1 MMDEVN
7 PMAEMGF
14 VHDKQIIVEAQGF
27 LTPCDS
33 IRNLACEFIKDG
45 GKIYDLLDRYENVV
59 NYVLNR
65 SDASNAAD
73 SSRLLAPL
81 LKAYGTTDFEV
92 LQYYRNNLP
101 ILPGAKE
108 VMKYFLDTM
117 PTFVDT
123 KMFNHG
129 AYALCEKLDLPQAIA
144 NSTEL
149 ELDDTDMSRK
159 TCKDIRDMSEKMAKL
174 RLSKF
179 QYEVNVPAELDDDEI
194 RMINTLDEFYLK
206 RMVSTEAQDMMQTM
220 ATVSANEKAYAL
232 LDIRKNTQVDLDGTA
247 YIGGEFIDFQVMDL
261 IKDGNGMAMA
271 FNGSELAVHGSN
283 VAVLSEDCTVA
294 AVLVSKFYDTG
305 IQGVFD
311 LIDSWDRKTLEGPDM
326 PDRNLVNE
334 MLRRH
339 PKKLP
344 EVYRVTRD
352 NVDELAAKSDVY
364 RKKLFK
370 KYAQKPVSQ

>member
-33 IRNLACEFIKDG
+33 IRNVACEFIKDG
-45 GKIYDLLDRYENVV
+45 GRIYDLLDRYENVV

-65 SDASNAAD
+65 SDAANMTDA
-73 SSRLLAPL
+73 SRLLAPL
-81 LKAYGTTDFEV
+81 LKAYGTTDFEL
-92 LQYYRNNLP
+92 LQYYRENLP
-101 ILPGAKE
+101 VMPGAAE
-108 VMKYFLDTM
+108 VMKYFLDTQ

-123 KMFNHG
+123 KMYEHG
-129 AYALCEKLDLPQAIA
+129 AYALCEKLGLPHAIA
-144 NSTEL
+144 SSSGL
-149 ELDDTDMSRK
+149 ELDETDMSRK
-159 TCKDIRDMSEKMAKL
+159 TCRDIRDMAERIAKL
-174 RLSKF
+174 KISKF
-179 QYEVNVPAELDDDEI
+179 QYEVNVPTELDDDEI
-194 RMINTLDEFYLK
+194 AMISTLDDIYLK
-206 RMVSTEAQDMMQTM
+206 KMANTEAQDIMQTM
-220 ATVSANEKAYAL
+220 APVSANEKAYAL

-261 IKDGNGMAMA
+261 IKDGNGLAMS

-305 IQGVFD
+305 IQGVFE
-311 LIDSWDRKTLEGPDM
+311 LIENWNRETLEGPDM
-326 PDRNLVNE
+326 PDRNLVTE

-352 NVDELAAKSDVY
+352 NVDRLAAKSDEY
-364 RKKLFK
+364 RRTLFS
-370 KYAQKPVSQ
+370 KYAHKLASQ